1 MKRLLAHLRY
11 FVVDAIDE
19 WRHSPG
25 ANLLA
30 TGTLAAVLF
39 VAGVNVLLL
48 ANLSANVDRW
58 KNDLRISVYLED
70 DAAPAAVG
78 ALRAK
83 LAALPGVERVD
94 AVDKDEA
101 LRRFRAAFPD
111 LADIPADLDS
121 NPLPASL
128 EVVLTPGPASR
139 GTADAVAATVRGDPA
154 VETVRY
160 DRTFLDRVDAL
171 LGVARW
177 GGVGLGLVVFTAVA
191 FVVAGV
197 LRLTVYARRDE
208 IEIMLLVGAA
218 PWFVRGPFL
227 VAGLAQGVGGG
238 AIAVALVEVAR
249 RAGLAY
255 AGPRA
260 GDLLRLVAGH
270 SLPLPLAGFMVLVG
284 AVLGF
289 ASAWFAVR
297 RKGAT
302 YQSNVM

>member
-30 TGTLAAVLF
+30 TFTLAAVLF
-39 VAGVNVLLL
+39 VAGVDLLLL

-58 KNDLRISVYLED
+58 KDDLRISVYLED

-101 LRRFRAAFPD
+101 LRRFRKAFPD

-139 GTADAVAATVRGDPA
+139 GTADAVTAAVRGDPS

-238 AIAVALVEVAR
+238 AIAVALVEAAR

-270 SLPLPLAGFMVLVG
+270 SLPLPLAGFIVLVG

>member
-1 MKRLLAHLRY
+1 MKAILAHLRY
-11 FVVDAIDE
+11 FVVDAVDE

-30 TGTLAAVLF
+30 TATLAAVLF
-39 VAGVNVLLL
+39 VAGVNVLIL

-58 KNDLRISVYLED
+58 KNDLRISIYLD
-70 DAAPAAVG
+70 DGAAPAAVT
-78 ALRAK
+78 ALRDK
-83 LAALPGVERVD
+83 LSAIPGVARVD
-94 AVDKDEA
+94 SVDKAEA
-101 LRRFRAAFPD
+101 LKRFRAAFPD
-111 LADIPADLDS
+111 LADIPAGLET

-139 GTADAVAATVRGDPA
+139 GTAGAVEAAVRDDSA

-160 DRTFLDRVDAL
+160 DQAVLDRVDAI
-171 LGVARW
+171 LGIARW
-177 GGVGLGLVVFTAVA
+177 GGMGLGLVVFTAVA

-227 VAGLAQGVGGG
+227 VAGLAQGIGGG
-238 AIAVALVEVAR
+238 AFAVALVEVLR
-249 RAGLAY
+249 RVGIAY
-255 AGPRA
+255 ARPQA
-260 GDLLRLVAGH
+260 ADLLRLVAGH
-270 SLPLPLAGFMVLVG
+270 ALPPPLAGLLVAVG
-284 AVLGF
+284 ATLGF

-297 RKGAT
+297 RSSPA
-302 YQSNVM
+302 YQSNAM